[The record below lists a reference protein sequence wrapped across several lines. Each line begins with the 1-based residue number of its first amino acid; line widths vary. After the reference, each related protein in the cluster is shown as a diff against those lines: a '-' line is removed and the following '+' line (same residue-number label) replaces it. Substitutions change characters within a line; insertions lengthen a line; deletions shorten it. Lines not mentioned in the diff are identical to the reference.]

1 MARIWRIAMLYSKL
15 GENRSDHENPYELV
29 GEYRD
34 KYRYKLV
41 WFENRPH
48 GLFSA
53 LLLSSAAVDESIF
66 YQIFICDGDSIVL
79 TLSFSEKKVERCE
92 VPNTIS

>member
-1 MARIWRIAMLYSKL
+1 MRGRKPDFGAPLGASRSRWLELGESLCCTRKL
-15 GENRSDHENPYELV
+15 GENRSNYENPYELV

-41 WFENRPH
+41 WFENWPH

-66 YQIFICDGDSIVL
+66 YQIFIVIIRSND
-79 TLSFSEKKVERCE
+79 
-92 VPNTIS
+92 